1 MWLVWSRMLW
11 LCRTPAPATALSRS
25 PGGPPWC
32 LQEPPACH
40 QGRCNTIR
48 TPTLAPVTWFLLAGE
63 PLCGVLAPEPWPRWI
78 CCLATSCCWSASSRM
93 KRLSKSVCVCWSG
106 SSIPLL
112 LTSPAPRCLWPRSPR
127 SCRRCDPEEAPRRT
141 TESRTRVCVSGEILA
156 GCGRADTAA
165 AGDRKPP
172 PPLHCTG
179 GTLPGIDWGLFYLV
193 RSVGGGIGSEL
204 GETGGNHQQPSFWF
218 PKLC

>member
-1 MWLVWSRMLW
+1 MESLLCWYLIIIIMSAPLPTMLWQYDHYLAWYFSFMWLVWSRMLW

-40 QGRCNTIR
+40 QEMCNTIR
-48 TPTLAPVTWFLLAGE
+48 TLTSAPVTWFLLAGE

-112 LTSPAPRCLWPRSPR
+112 LTAPSLSLAPVTTLVSPL
-127 SCRRCDPEEAPRRT
+127 
-141 TESRTRVCVSGEILA
+141 
-156 GCGRADTAA
+156 
-165 AGDRKPP
+165 
-172 PPLHCTG
+172 
-179 GTLPGIDWGLFYLV
+179 
-193 RSVGGGIGSEL
+193 
-204 GETGGNHQQPSFWF
+204 
-218 PKLC
+218 